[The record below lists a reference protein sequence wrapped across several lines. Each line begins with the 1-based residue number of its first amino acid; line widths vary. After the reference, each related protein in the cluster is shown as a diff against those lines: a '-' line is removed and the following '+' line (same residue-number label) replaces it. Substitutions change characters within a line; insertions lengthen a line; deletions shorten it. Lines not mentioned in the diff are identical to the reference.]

1 MDYSDQKPVDPLTL
15 DVYAGPR
22 PAELMLSAE
31 FKLYEDDGLS
41 LDYRKG
47 AHAWT
52 TIAFHPFGAGDYM
65 LAIHPAE
72 GRFAGQLDKR
82 HYLIRIHGLLK
93 PQAVAFAAMP
103 LPKVGVVVVPT
114 PLPEVGDD
122 PCKAGWTWDP
132 QTRITTIRLPN
143 AYATDRRVNVELQQ
157 AGTFADALVLQK
169 ARNLR
174 NQIREAKRLMKLRN
188 AELVGTD
195 LELKKPARVILKAEV
210 VERELNAIVEHPQG
224 SAANPPDFP
233 AMRGRVLAALTDKP
247 FDCTRKIP
255 DSDPNSVAAAKQI
268 ENATF
273 TPAEIK
279 AITDLLRGADLPAW
293 PYP

>member
-1 MDYSDQKPVDPLTL
+1 
-15 DVYAGPR
+15 
-22 PAELMLSAE
+22 MLSAE

-82 HYLIRIHGLLK
+82 HYLVRIHGLLK
-93 PQAVAFAAMP
+93 PHAVAFAAMP
-103 LPKVGVVVVPT
+103 LPKVGVAVVPT

-143 AYATDRRVNVELQQ
+143 AYATDRMVNVELQQ
-157 AGTFADALVLQK
+157 AGTFADAVVLQK

-174 NQIREAKRLMKLRN
+174 SQIREAKRPMKLRN
-188 AELVGTD
+188 AELMGTE
-195 LELKKPARVILKAEV
+195 LEIKKPPRVMVKTEE
-210 VERELNAIVEHPQG
+210 VERELTAMIEHPQG
-224 SAANPPDFP
+224 LAANPPDFQS
-233 AMRGRVLAALTDKP
+233 MRRRVLAVLTDKP
-247 FDCTRKIP
+247 FDSSRKIP
-255 DSDPNSVAAAKQI
+255 DPDPHSIAATKQI
-268 ENATF
+268 ENGTF
-273 TPAEIK
+273 SPEQIK
-279 AITDLLRGADLPAW
+279 AIANLLRGADLPAW